1 MTKATQAAPSPV
13 IVEATQRQ
21 RLASDPF
28 VSSWVGASAG
38 SGKTKVLTDRI
49 LRLLLPR
56 EDGRPG
62 TPPQKILAL
71 TFTKA
76 AANEMALRLSRKL
89 SAWAV
94 MEESKLA
101 GEMEKDL
108 LGRPPTSGEIEA
120 ARKLFARVVDTP
132 GGLNIMTIHSF
143 CQSVLGRFPIEAGL
157 PPSFRPLEEEEASNL
172 LEEAR
177 RETLLYADAHRGSP
191 LHGAVAQISTL
202 LNEDQFEELLKAMI
216 GERAQMDSILK
227 STFGT
232 EGLYTRIC
240 AYLGIRPGLTA
251 EEALADFCTEQAEA
265 ALRPVCP
272 PLAAGK
278 PTDRKKATAIQDFW
292 DADIIRRPSLYGPY
306 YKTFI
311 SAKGEIK
318 DAATKGVLDSH
329 PDIKAVL
336 LDEAE
341 RLLAFE
347 ETKKAIRCSETT
359 KNLFVLGQD
368 VLERFQQAKDVRG
381 AVDFDDLILRT
392 LSLLKGELK
401 SLSKIDT
408 RTVTPWILYKLDDGL
423 DHILVDEA
431 QDTNPEQWEIIRALS
446 DDFFSGQG
454 AAEDV
459 RTLFVVGDKKQSIF
473 SFQRAAPKKFDDM
486 HDWFDKKIRES
497 GNRFLLVDI
506 NTSFR
511 SVRTVLDAVDAVF
524 DPARRL
530 LADYPPHIAKRE
542 GQPGLV
548 EFWPLYQTQTVGDD
562 APEDEDDNRTA
573 TPAAGWTIPDR
584 LLESESGSQK
594 MANKI
599 GDTIKKWLNPEK
611 PEILE
616 TYGRPVEAGDILVL
630 VRSRNAFVGQLV
642 RALKTRDI
650 PVSGVDRMVL
660 GEQLVVQDLVAAAKF
675 ALLPDDDLTLACLLK
690 SPFIGMGE
698 EELYALAQRT
708 DTLWNSVKKNGD
720 GLIYDWVR
728 QLIERAGTLPPYEF
742 FSRLVQERCPAD
754 ERGGIHAIRTRLG
767 DDALDPLD
775 EFLNLALT
783 YEEGHSAGLQ
793 GFIHAQEQGSSEIKR
808 QLEEGSGAVRIM
820 TVHGAKGLQAPI
832 VFLPDTVRTKA
843 SEPDRILWPYKT
855 GLKVPLY
862 RAAQSGLPKA
872 ATGARQTVERD
883 MDEEYRRLLYVAMT
897 RAEERLYI
905 GGYVNKKRP
914 KQGGSIAYWYE
925 DIRSAL
931 ETHPAIERV
940 PSGILD
946 QDGKDTP
953 VLRLRAEAAD
963 APDKTDRNKT
973 DKAAVEATLP
983 SWAFSPAPA
992 EPFPPRPLAPS
1003 RPSEAEPAALS
1014 PLSAA
1019 QDYRF
1024 QRGNITHKLIQILPD
1039 LPPAARRSAAEKFL
1053 ARTAPGLP
1061 PALQKS
1067 IAEEVMAILDD
1078 ETFGAIFGAG
1088 SMAEVPVTG
1097 LLHGNMLVSGQID
1110 RLLIT
1115 DEEILI
1121 VDFKTNRPPPQTAA
1135 DVPAMYVR
1143 QLKIYADTLRVIYP
1157 AHKIRT
1163 ALLWTDGAR
1172 LMEITF

>member
-1 MTKATQAAPSPV
+1 MTKASQAISPV
-13 IVEATQRQ
+13 ILEATQRQ

-62 TPPQKILAL
+62 TLPQKILAL

-89 SAWAV
+89 SEWAV
-94 MEESKLA
+94 MEEEKLA
-101 GEMEKDL
+101 AEMEKDL
-108 LGRPPTSGEIEA
+108 LGRAPKPSEIEA

-157 PPSFRPLEEEEASNL
+157 PPSFRPLEDEETREI
-172 LEEAR
+172 LENAR
-177 RETLLYADAHRGSP
+177 RETLLYADANRGSP
-191 LHGAVAQISTL
+191 LHAAVTHISML
-202 LNEDQFEELLKAMI
+202 LNEDQFSELLKAI
-216 GERAQMDSILK
+216 VSERAQLEAILK
-227 STFGT
+227 STFGID
-232 EGLYTRIC
+232 GLYTRIC
-240 AYLGIRPGLTA
+240 AYLDIRPGLTEDEAMADFRSSAA
-251 EEALADFCTEQAEA
+251 ETALRAVCPALAGGKAADQKKAEA
-265 ALRPVCP
+265 
-272 PLAAGK
+272 
-278 PTDRKKATAIQDFW
+278 IQAFW
-292 DADIIRRPSLYGPY
+292 DTEGTQRTLSYSAYF
-306 YKTFI
+306 KNFI
-311 SAKGEIK
+311 STKGEIK
-318 DAATKGVLDSH
+318 GAATKDVLKKH
-329 PDIKAVL
+329 PEIESVL
-336 LDEAE
+336 LSEAE

-347 ETKKAIRCSETT
+347 ETKKSILCAETT
-359 KNLFVLGQD
+359 RSLFLLGHA
-368 VLERFQQAKDVRG
+368 VLERFQAAKDVRG
-381 AVDFDDLILRT
+381 AVDFDDLILKT

-401 SLSKIDT
+401 SLSTIES
-408 RTVTPWILYKLDDGL
+408 RTVTPWILYKLDEGL

-431 QDTNPEQWEIIRALS
+431 QDTNPEQWEIIRALT
-446 DDFFSGQG
+446 DDFFNGQG
-454 AAEDV
+454 ASEEA

-486 HDWFDKKIRES
+486 HDWFEKKIRDS
-497 GNRFLLVDI
+497 GSKFLPVDI

-524 DPARRL
+524 DPSRGL

-548 EFWPLYQTQTVGDD
+548 EFWPLLQTASKEDVAEDSEAMPDD
-562 APEDEDDNRTA
+562 SQA
-573 TPAAGWTIPDR
+573 AAGWSIPDR
-584 LLESESGSQK
+584 LMESESGSQK
-594 MANKI
+594 MANMI
-599 GDTIKKWLNPEK
+599 GDTIEKWLDTKRAEM
-611 PEILE
+611 LE

-630 VRSRNAFVGQLV
+630 VRRRNAFVGQLV
-642 RALKTRDI
+642 RALKTRNI

-660 GEQLVVQDLVAAAKF
+660 GEQLVVQDMVAAARF

-698 EELYALAQRT
+698 EELYALPRRPE
-708 DTLWNSVKKNGD
+708 TLWKSLEEKGD
-720 GLIYDWVR
+720 SLIIGWLR
-728 QLIERAGTLPPYEF
+728 QLVERAGMFHPYEF
-742 FSRLVQERCPAD
+742 FSRLVQEKCPAD
-754 ERGGIHAIRTRLG
+754 ERGGMHAIRTRLG

-775 EFLNLALT
+775 EFLNLTLT

-793 GFIHAQEQGSSEIKR
+793 GFVQWHEQGSSEIKR
-808 QLEEGSGAVRIM
+808 QLEEGGGAVRIM

-832 VFLPDTVRTKA
+832 VFLPDTIRTKG
-843 SEPDRILWPYKT
+843 SEADRILWPYKT

-862 RAAQSGLPKA
+862 RSAQGGLPKA
-872 ATGARQTVERD
+872 AVSARQTVERD
-883 MDEEYRRLLYVAMT
+883 LDDEYRRLLYVAMT
-897 RAEERLYI
+897 RAEERLYV

-914 KQGGSIAYWYE
+914 KQGGSLAYWYE

-931 ETHPAIERV
+931 ESHPDIERV
-940 PSGILD
+940 PSGIPD
-946 QDGKDTP
+946 EEGNDAP
-953 VLRLRAEAAD
+953 ILRLSA
-963 APDKTDRNKT
+963 
-973 DKAAVEATLP
+973 KAAVEPDKKDKIKKDKATISVALP
-983 SWAFSPAPA
+983 DWAFSAAPA

-1019 QDYRF
+1019 KDYRF

-1039 LPPAARRSAAEKFL
+1039 LPADARRLAAEKFL
-1053 ARTAPGLP
+1053 ARAALRLP
-1061 PALQKS
+1061 PELQKS
-1067 IAEEVMAILDD
+1067 IAAEVMAILEDK
-1078 ETFGAIFGAG
+1078 TFGAIFGIG

-1097 LLHGNMLVSGQID
+1097 LLNNSTLVSGQID

-1121 VDFKTNRPPPQTAA
+1121 VDFKTNRPPPQNAQ
-1135 DVPAMYVR
+1135 DVPSAYIR
-1143 QLKIYADTLRVIYP
+1143 QLNAYADTLRAIYP
-1157 AHKIRT
+1157 EHKIRA

-1172 LMEITF
+1172 LMEISV